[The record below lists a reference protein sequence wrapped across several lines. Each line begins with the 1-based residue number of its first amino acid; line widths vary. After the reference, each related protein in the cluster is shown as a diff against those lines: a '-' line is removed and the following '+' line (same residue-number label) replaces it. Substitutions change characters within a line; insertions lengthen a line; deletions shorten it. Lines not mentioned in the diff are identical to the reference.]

1 MSFCGSN
8 VLVHENVIVC
18 KNKDTLVIARDLLL
32 HPVRLRIV
40 QALAGRA
47 ATPLELKNRLG
58 DVAQASLYRHLAQ
71 LHDGGMIEIVSER
84 QVRGS
89 VERTYGLI
97 ETATS
102 LDADDVADATPED
115 HLRYFATFLGSVLSD
130 FARYIQDDSADI
142 GADGVGYRQ
151 VSLWLSDNELDELTA
166 ALRNVVEP
174 LAANEASPERRQ
186 RRLSTILMPDEFG

>member
-1 MSFCGSN
+1 VSFCGSN

>member
-1 MSFCGSN
+1 M
-8 VLVHENVIVC
+8 
-18 KNKDTLVIARDLLL
+18 IARDLLL

-89 VERTYGLI
+89 VERTYGLV

-130 FARYIQDDSADI
+130 FARYIRDDSADI

-151 VSLWLSDNELDELTA
+151 VSLWLSDNELDELVT
-166 ALRNVVEP
+166 ALRNVIEP
-174 LAANEASPERRQ
+174 LAANETSPERRQ

>member
-8 VLVHENVIVC
+8 VLVHGNVIVC
-18 KNKDTLVIARDLLL
+18 KNKDNLVIARDLLL

-151 VSLWLSDNELDELTA
+151 VSLWLSDNELDELAA
-166 ALRNVVEP
+166 ALRNVIEP

>member
-1 MSFCGSN
+1 VSFCGSN

-130 FARYIQDDSADI
+130 FARYIRDDSADI

>member
-8 VLVHENVIVC
+8 VLVYGNVIAC
-18 KNKDTLVIARDLLL
+18 KNKDNPVIARDLLL

-151 VSLWLSDNELDELTA
+151 VSLWLSDNELDELAA
-166 ALRNVVEP
+166 ALRNVIEP

>member
-8 VLVHENVIVC
+8 VLVYENVTVC
-18 KNKDTLVIARDLLL
+18 KNKDNPVIARDLLL

-130 FARYIQDDSADI
+130 FARYIRDDSADI

-151 VSLWLSDNELDELTA
+151 VSLWLSDNELDELVT
-166 ALRNVVEP
+166 ALRNVIEP

>member
-8 VLVHENVIVC
+8 VLVHENVTVC

-32 HPVRLRIV
+32 HPVRLRIL

-71 LHDGGMIEIVSER
+71 LHYGGMIEIVSER

>member
-8 VLVHENVIVC
+8 VLVHENVTVC

>member
-1 MSFCGSN
+1 VSFCGSN
-8 VLVHENVIVC
+8 VLVHENVTVC

>member
-1 MSFCGSN
+1 MSFCGST
-8 VLVHENVIVC
+8 VLVYGHVIVC
-18 KNKDTLVIARDLLL
+18 KNKDNPVIARDLLL

-151 VSLWLSDNELDELTA
+151 VSLWLSDNELDELAA
-166 ALRNVVEP
+166 ALRNVIEP

>member
-130 FARYIQDDSADI
+130 FARYIRDDSADI

>member
-8 VLVHENVIVC
+8 VLVCENVTVC
-18 KNKDTLVIARDLLL
+18 KNKDNPVIARDLLL

-142 GADGVGYRQ
+142 DADGVGYRQ
-151 VSLWLSDNELDELTA
+151 VSLWLSDNELDELAA
-166 ALRNVVEP
+166 ALRNVIEP

>member
-1 MSFCGSN
+1 
-8 VLVHENVIVC
+8 
-18 KNKDTLVIARDLLL
+18 
-32 HPVRLRIV
+32 
-40 QALAGRA
+40 
-47 ATPLELKNRLG
+47 
-58 DVAQASLYRHLAQ
+58 
-71 LHDGGMIEIVSER
+71 MIEIVSER

-151 VSLWLSDNELDELTA
+151 VSLWLSDNELDELAA
-166 ALRNVVEP
+166 ALRNVIEP
-174 LAANEASPERRQ
+174 LATNEASPERRQ

>member
-8 VLVHENVIVC
+8 VLVRENVTVC

>member
-8 VLVHENVIVC
+8 VLVHGNVIVC
-18 KNKDTLVIARDLLL
+18 KNKDNPVIARDLLL

-151 VSLWLSDNELDELTA
+151 VSLWLSDNELDELAA
-166 ALRNVVEP
+166 ALRNVIEP